1 MQSVNPFADLASVKT
16 EAIQQAT
23 TLTAMAEGRARPG
36 PALAAADRA
45 AVAAAPAAD
54 ADAARAAAEANRRLA
69 EKGSQLTI
77 EFDDALDRAVFRLVD
92 SQTGEVVRQIPSEEV
107 LAIARA
113 LAEGADAGVMLSTN
127 A

>member
-1 MQSVNPFADLASVKT
+1 MKT
-16 EAIQQAT
+16 ELIKLATTPATREDRARAAATSLPVLAAQPAATAASSAQAKQQQA
-23 TLTAMAEGRARPG
+23 
-36 PALAAADRA
+36 
-45 AVAAAPAAD
+45 
-54 ADAARAAAEANRRLA
+54 AARAATDDVNRQLA

-92 SQTGEVVRQIPSEEV
+92 SQTGEVVRQIPSAEV

>member
-45 AVAAAPAAD
+45 AVPAAPAAD
-54 ADAARAAAEANRRLA
+54 AARAAVEANRRLA

>member
-1 MQSVNPFADLASVKT
+1 MQSVSPIADLASVKT

-45 AVAAAPAAD
+45 AVPAAPAAD
-54 ADAARAAAEANRRLA
+54 AARAAVEANRRLA

-92 SQTGEVVRQIPSEEV
+92 SQTGEVVRQIPSAEV

>member
-1 MQSVNPFADLASVKT
+1 MKT

-23 TLTAMAEGRARPG
+23 TPAVMAEGRARPG

-45 AVAAAPAAD
+45 AVPAAPA

>member
-1 MQSVNPFADLASVKT
+1 MQSVSPFTDLASVKT

-23 TLTAMAEGRARPG
+23 TLAAMAEGRARPG

-45 AVAAAPAAD
+45 AVPAAPAAD
-54 ADAARAAAEANRRLA
+54 AARAAVEANRRLA

-92 SQTGEVVRQIPSEEV
+92 SQTGEVVRQIPSAEV

>member
-1 MQSVNPFADLASVKT
+1 MQSVSPFTDLASVKT

-23 TLTAMAEGRARPG
+23 TLAAMAEGRARPG

-45 AVAAAPAAD
+45 AVPAAPA

-92 SQTGEVVRQIPSEEV
+92 SQTGEVVRQIPSAEV

>member
-1 MQSVNPFADLASVKT
+1 VQSVNPFADLASVKT

-45 AVAAAPAAD
+45 AVPAAPA

>member
-1 MQSVNPFADLASVKT
+1 MKT

-45 AVAAAPAAD
+45 AVPAAPA

>member
-1 MQSVNPFADLASVKT
+1 VQSVSPFTDLASVKT

-45 AVAAAPAAD
+45 AVPAAPA

-92 SQTGEVVRQIPSEEV
+92 SQTGEVVRQIPSAEV